1 MSGGKLLDLSDAP
14 AHGLL
19 LPKLPSTK
27 FKNLLSAD
35 GQTYYLLPTPVKLVE
50 KLSGGKTKT
59 TVLEFAERHPGKGID
74 AIFVGIKRGMSTKP
88 IDCSYMDSKSV
99 LVHSTSNQEI
109 VSMVER
115 YARFKSG
122 ASLAVF
128 DLPANVRN
136 AVSVKPGSV
145 SAITFSGRAGAKA
158 VHVNV
163 EFKVEKREGGIG
175 SFDAELRGDVQKTF
189 KAQIGAKAFK
199 RYLWDADF
207 AIRLNEHGIF
217 EVDSGAMDGTIYL
230 AGKLI

>member
-1 MSGGKLLDLSDAP
+1 MSGGKLLNLSDAP

-19 LPKLPSTK
+19 LPRLPSTK

-35 GQTYYLLPTPVKLVE
+35 GQTYYLLPTPVKQVE
-50 KLSGGKTKT
+50 KLSNGKTKT
-59 TVLEFAERHPGKGID
+59 TLLGFTKRHARGESE
-74 AIFVGIKRGMSTKP
+74 AIFVGIKRGMSSKP
-88 IDCSYMDSKSV
+88 IDCSYMDRKTV
-99 LVHSTSNQEI
+99 LVHSTSTQQI
-109 VSMVER
+109 ISMVER

-128 DLPANVRN
+128 DLPANVQN
-136 AVSVKPGSV
+136 AVSVKLGLV

-158 VHVNV
+158 VHVHV
-163 EFKVEKREGGIG
+163 EFKVEKRVGGIG

-230 AGKLI
+230 GGKLI